1 MTTALTRRGRLL
13 LMLFGSLAAL
23 SIGLISGAGSAQ
35 AATSTY
41 CAGNLSANRTC
52 TGERRSLH
60 QTYGW
65 GDQAGVCVGIAEI
78 PGEGC
83 TSSAG
88 TGVYSPNTGANVFKY
103 PYIRNNSGI
112 TNFVHGVA
120 LS

>member
-1 MTTALTRRGRLL
+1 MTTALNRRARLFLL
-13 LMLFGSLAAL
+13 LLGSVAAL
-23 SIGLISGAGSAQ
+23 GVGLVSGPGSAQ
-35 AATSTY
+35 AATTTY
-41 CAGNLSANRTC
+41 CAGNLGASQTC
-52 TGERRSLH
+52 VGERRWLH

-65 GDQAGVCVGIAEI
+65 GDQAGVCVGIVEI

-88 TGVYSPNTGANVFKY
+88 TGVYSPNTGSNVFKY
-103 PYIRNNSGI
+103 PYIRNNSGK